1 MNKEEIKSS
10 NIERA
15 PLKREAPRPLE
26 SPGIPRTP
34 VTPPGV
40 LDIFRKKSS
49 VNFDQNTGFHGG
61 PSAKRKGYRLA
72 LWSMLASVI
81 DGLILISV
89 SSIFMMAFALVVKT
103 SMGGFVQDMF
113 HHEQRMI
120 LFGEIFAVAA
130 WMYLIGVRVLMGSTI
145 GEWACELRLGQ
156 PQERLKSGYVLRVAW
171 RSTIIVVTG
180 VITLPLC
187 SMIFGRDLAGILSGL
202 RLFSLK

>member
-10 NIERA
+10 NLERA
-15 PLKREAPRPLE
+15 PLEREAPRPLE
-26 SPGIPRTP
+26 SPGIQRTP
-34 VTPPGV
+34 LVPPGV

-72 LWSMLASVI
+72 LWSMLASII

-89 SSIFMMAFALVVKT
+89 SSIFMMAFAFVVKT
-103 SMGGFVQDMF
+103 SVGVFVQDMF
-113 HHEQRMI
+113 HHQHRMI
-120 LFGEIFAVAA
+120 LFAEIFAVAA
-130 WMYLIGVRVLMGSTI
+130 WMYLIGVRTLMGSTI

-156 PQERLKSGYVLRVAW
+156 PQERLKSGYVLRVIW
-171 RSTIIVVTG
+171 RSTIIVLTG
-180 VITLPLC
+180 VITLPIC
-187 SMIFGRDLAGILSGL
+187 SVIFGRDLAGVLSGL